1 MQMIYNVDFLI
12 ASLAFMLLILYHFM
26 QQQAQ
31 YMQDNHS
38 FLWLVFL
45 GISNICTDLLCVV
58 LVSWGGAEMR
68 YFTEFCLTVFFC
80 LQILVPNAMVNHVF
94 SQFPKEVGSSLG
106 KAVFSYIIPGIL
118 LTMIVAN
125 HWTHLFF
132 VIDETGTYQLAE
144 YAGSVYL
151 YGGIYLLISAMV
163 CIVHRKYLSQFKR
176 YAILEM
182 VLIAGITI
190 LFQAIYRSVLLI
202 GFGITMDIAVLF
214 FTLNNPYH
222 YTDSLTSSFD
232 IRYFRE
238 RVRNNIEHRKSFHI
252 IVVELSQLK
261 RINHVTGAGVG
272 NDILQLTARMLRET
286 DKHNLVFRVTGK
298 QLVLLTNSLVN
309 YESAR
314 TQILEFFNVPMQI
327 GERTITVPVTVC
339 GILNAE
345 ELGDSDTLLS
355 YIEYMLSLVTAP
367 HRGTQLI
374 QNSEETLKGYQYNQ
388 TIDQYLNTAVRED
401 LFTLNYQPVYST
413 VQKKFTNMEALSR
426 LSHPTLGPISP
437 EIFIRL
443 AEKNDLIP
451 QIGQMQLRK
460 ICSFVKENPII
471 MEQMDSV
478 KVNLSPVE
486 LMRPGH
492 VDLLISTI
500 REAGLPTEFF
510 QFEVT
515 ETVATEYSISLERI
529 ADKLL
534 DAGIKLCLDD
544 FGSGFANLNAVFRL
558 PFSTIKL
565 DRSLLVDICQN
576 AKAASLYHGLSAAIH
591 SMDAS
596 IVAEGVETSQ
606 ELERVTGCG
615 VDLIQGFYFS
625 RPLPPEDLLAL
636 LKKQKETPSEEA

>member
-1 MQMIYNVDFLI
+1 MQMLYNVDFLI

-45 GISNICTDLLCVV
+45 GISNLCMDLLCVA
-58 LVSWGGAEMR
+58 LVSWGGTEMKEI
-68 YFTEFCLTVFFC
+68 TEFCLTVFFC
-80 LQILVPNAMVNHVF
+80 LQIMVPNAMVNHVF
-94 SQFPKEVGSSLG
+94 HQFPKDACSSIG
-106 KAVFSYIIPGIL
+106 KALFSYIIPGVL
-118 LTMIVAN
+118 LVMIVAN
-125 HWTHLFF
+125 HWTHMFF
-132 VIDETGTYQLAE
+132 IIDEEGGYHLAE
-144 YAGSVYL
+144 YASIIYL
-151 YGGIYLLISAMV
+151 FGGVYLLIAALV
-163 CIVHRKYLSQFKR
+163 CIIHRKYLSQFKR

-182 VLIAGITI
+182 VLIAAITI
-190 LFQAIYRSVLLI
+190 LFQAIYHNVLLV
-202 GFGITMDIAVLF
+202 GFGITMSIAVLF

-238 RVRNNIEHRKSFHI
+238 RVRNNIEHRKAFHV

-272 NDILQLTARMLRET
+272 NEILQISAKMLRDT
-286 DKHNLVFRVTGK
+286 DHRSLVFRISGK
-298 QLVLLTNSLVN
+298 RLVLITNSLVS
-309 YESAR
+309 YEEAR
-314 TQILEFFNVPMQI
+314 NEILDFFNNPMKVAGRI
-327 GERTITVPVTVC
+327 ITVPVAVC

-355 YIEYMLSLVTAP
+355 YIEYMLSLVSAP

-388 TIDQYLNTAVRED
+388 TIDQYLNTAVRDD

-413 VQKKFTNMEALSR
+413 VQKKYTNMEVLSR

-451 QIGQMQLRK
+451 QIGLLQLRK
-460 ICSFVKENPII
+460 VCKFIKENPII
-471 MEQMDSV
+471 TESMDSV

-500 REAGLPTEFF
+500 RESGLPTEFF

-515 ETVATEYSISLERI
+515 ETVATEYSLSLERI

-544 FGSGFANLNAVFRL
+544 FGSGYANLNTVFRL

-576 AKAASLYHGLSAAIH
+576 AKAASLYHGLAAAIH
-591 SMDAS
+591 SMDAN
-596 IVAEGVETSQ
+596 IVAEGVETAQ
-606 ELERVTGCG
+606 ELERVTACG

-636 LKKQKETPSEEA
+636 LEKQKEEA